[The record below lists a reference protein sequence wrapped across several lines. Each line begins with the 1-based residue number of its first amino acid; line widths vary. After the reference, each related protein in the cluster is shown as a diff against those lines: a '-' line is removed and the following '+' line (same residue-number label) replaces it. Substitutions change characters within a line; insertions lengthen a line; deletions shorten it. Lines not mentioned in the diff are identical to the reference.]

1 MSKSKQP
8 NNTNQNQQS
17 KPRQVQSW
25 LPGAKRIIYENIP
38 PHGDD
43 LIPRKPKD
51 NIFCLASNNIAGSK
65 LGKYGLTMALD
76 IKVTEEIGADM
87 MALQETRKPW
97 NSQNRQAY
105 RSQARMLWPQGA
117 AVEFSSPLWRYD
129 EADYQA
135 GGTALLTHTTTV
147 GRIEGRGSDPAGRF
161 CWMLIRGGR
170 DKGLAIFS
178 MYRTPHTEYDDPGP
192 FTAYTAQYEILR
204 AHGVKKPNPR
214 QQTLD
219 DVAKLID
226 EMREKGFWPIV
237 AMDANEDWIQNS
249 HPREKE
255 RLRKFIE
262 CTQLADPYYE
272 KFRESPQTFIRGPW
286 RLDYI
291 LIDPSLLDSVKQV
304 GYLGSHEGN
313 FSDHC
318 LAYID
323 FDSQMLFRG
332 QVNRPVEIGSREFM
346 LEQTDKKLAFTCKLR
361 KLQYDHRINE
371 RVFKLARC
379 FAEHGDT
386 EENVKM
392 YNKLDT
398 EHKELVLSAASKA
411 GHRKYGYMR
420 SKNLVEAG
428 QHLILLKALQD
439 CKQRNEP
446 LSAGCLQAA
455 KGLKWILDSTLKPV
469 IPTCENM

>member
-1 MSKSKQP
+1 M
-8 NNTNQNQQS
+8 
-17 KPRQVQSW
+17 
-25 LPGAKRIIYENIP
+25 
-38 PHGDD
+38 
-43 LIPRKPKD
+43 
-51 NIFCLASNNIAGSK
+51 
-65 LGKYGLTMALD
+65 
-76 IKVTEEIGADM
+76 
-87 MALQETRKPW
+87 
-97 NSQNRQAY
+97 
-105 RSQARMLWPQGA
+105 
-117 AVEFSSPLWRYD
+117 
-129 EADYQA
+129 
-135 GGTALLTHTTTV
+135 
-147 GRIEGRGSDPAGRF
+147 
-161 CWMLIRGGR
+161 
-170 DKGLAIFS
+170 
-178 MYRTPHTEYDDPGP
+178 
-192 FTAYTAQYEILR
+192 LR

-226 EMREKGFWPIV
+226 EMREKGFRPIV
-237 AMDANEDWIQNS
+237 AMDANEDWVQNS

-262 CTQLADPYYE
+262 RTQLADPYYE
-272 KFRESPQTFIRGPW
+272 KFKESPRTFTRGPW

-291 LIDPSLLDSVKQV
+291 LIDPSLLASVKRV

-323 FDSQMLFRG
+323 FDCQMLFRG

-361 KLQYDHRINE
+361 KLQHDHRIRE

-386 EENVKM
+386 EANVRM

-398 EHKELVLSAASKA
+398 EHKELVLSAARKA

-428 QHLILLKALQD
+428 QHVILLKALLD

-446 LSAGCLQAA
+446 PSAGCLRAAKRLEMDIGFYTEASYNDVRRRVYEARRNLWEIQKNAEEERVNWVEELAQDRTRAAGDKDWESKMRNMKRIAEDRAVDKRLTSVLKGNHSRLTMIQVPTHDWFYSEKSNELFHFTEGVFECYPRRRDGTFYAHHTLKVLEPDAVRVETEPCDPSIGGYVITNILPKENFWREVTDPTEINDTLLRRNKQHLQQAA
-455 KGLKWILDSTLKPV
+455 SRQGRGARYKTALQRPLPKLRSK
-469 IPTCENM
+469 